1 VADEVAQI
9 KEMMNAARRPVK
21 AAPPAPAVA
30 PKAEGTLHKPADKKA
45 GDKKP
50 VAASADKKD
59 EKNRLLVIRKR
70 LNPRMYLRPGR
81 KILKNVAVV

>member
-1 VADEVAQI
+1 MQRVGLAL
-9 KEMMNAARRPVK
+9 
-21 AAPPAPAVA
+21 PAPAVA

-59 EKNRLLVIRKR
+59 EKKPAVGDKKAIKSANVSSTW
-70 LNPRMYLRPGR
+70 R